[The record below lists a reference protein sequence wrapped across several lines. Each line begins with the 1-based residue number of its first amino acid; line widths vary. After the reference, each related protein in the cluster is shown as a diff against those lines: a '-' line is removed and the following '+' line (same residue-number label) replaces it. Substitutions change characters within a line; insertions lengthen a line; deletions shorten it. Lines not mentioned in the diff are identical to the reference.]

1 MARDG
6 SVGVEARAIGRKV
19 GPGVKPGVT
28 AADMAG
34 LRIVG
39 VAVGADRRIDGVVVV
54 VVLGVVALAVAIL
67 AYGLHGIRP
76 GMGVASGGG
85 GGGMAEPAGTMA
97 VVVFGVVVVA
107 AAAAV
112 SDVGMIST

>member
-34 LRIVG
+34 
-39 VAVGADRRIDGVVVV
+39 
-54 VVLGVVALAVAIL
+54 
-67 AYGLHGIRP
+67 
-76 GMGVASGGG
+76 
-85 GGGMAEPAGTMA
+85 
-97 VVVFGVVVVA
+97 
-107 AAAAV
+107 
-112 SDVGMIST
+112 